1 MNCHTS
7 YNPHGSPGG
16 APLAQGGQGTA
27 GGHCEPGARSGQ
39 GGYVAQGEQAEQ
51 SGQDGADALWR
62 PGGRAA
68 LAGVLDRKWDVLV
81 VGGGIT
87 GAGILLEAAR
97 RGLSALLVEQRDFA
111 WGTSSRS
118 SKLVHGGLRYLKEGK
133 YALTR
138 ESVREREALLRDAA
152 GLVEP
157 QSFAFGDYPGR
168 KPGRAAFLAGLALYD
183 FMAGKRRRQRH
194 YLARDEF
201 LRLAPNI
208 DDAGLRGGMCYT
220 DAKTDDARLVLRVLQ
235 EARALGGVAV
245 NYLSVQRLLREGGT
259 ACGAIVRDELGGE
272 AGGEAGGETG
282 GEAGGETGGET
293 EREAGGDMRGEMNG
307 KMSGEAGS
315 AMRGAHYEVRA
326 RVVISATGAW
336 ADRLRAPATGHGN
349 PPRDGVAAPGHKPGA
364 AYGQRL
370 RPLRGSH
377 LVLPHWRLPLAQA
390 VSLMHPADG
399 RPVFAFPWEGV
410 TLVGTTDVDHRADM
424 AREAAITRAEF
435 DYLLAALRS
444 QFPQLAL
451 GEDDIVAT
459 YAGVRPVIDSG
470 QADPS
475 KETREH
481 ALWLEDGLL
490 TVTGGKL
497 TTFRVIA
504 LDALRKA
511 APLLPQ
517 WRASLEPRPV
527 FGAAAR
533 LPHVPGLAP
542 GQGERLPGRYGALAM
557 DVIACAREGELA
569 EIPGTASIW
578 AQLRWAARHESV
590 QRLDDLLLRRLR
602 IGLQLRGG
610 GASVLPRVRAICQ
623 PELGWSDARWEA
635 EQAAYLALWRSHY
648 SVPQA

>member
-1 MNCHTS
+1 MW
-7 YNPHGSPGG
+7 
-16 APLAQGGQGTA
+16 Q
-27 GGHCEPGARSGQ
+27 
-39 GGYVAQGEQAEQ
+39 
-51 SGQDGADALWR
+51 

-68 LAGVLDRKWDVLV
+68 LAELLGRDWDVLV
-81 VGGGIT
+81 IGGGIT

-97 RGLSALLVEQRDFA
+97 RGLSAVLVEQRDFA

-133 YALTR
+133 FALTR

-152 GLVEP
+152 GLVVP
-157 QSFAFGDYPGR
+157 QAFAFGHYPGR
-168 KPGRAAFLAGLALYD
+168 KPGRTAFLIGLALYD
-183 FMAGKRRRQRH
+183 LMAGKRSRQRH
-194 YLARDEF
+194 YVGRDDF
-201 LRLAPNI
+201 LGLAPNI
-208 DDAGLRGGMCYT
+208 DPQGLQGGMCYA
-220 DAKTDDARLVLRVLQ
+220 DAKTDDARLVMRVLQ
-235 EARALGGVAV
+235 EAQALGGVAI
-245 NYLSVQRLLREGGT
+245 NYVAVHSLLRTNGQVGG
-259 ACGAIVRDELGGE
+259 AQVRDEL
-272 AGGEAGGETG
+272 
-282 GEAGGETGGET
+282 
-293 EREAGGDMRGEMNG
+293 
-307 KMSGEAGS
+307 SGAQ
-315 AMRGAHYEVRA
+315 YTVRA
-326 RVVISATGAW
+326 KVVISATGAW
-336 ADRLRAPATGHGN
+336 ADRLRAPSATSTEHGN
-349 PPRDGVAAPGHKPGA
+349 PPRDAVAAPGHQPGA
-364 AYGQRL
+364 AGGQRL

-390 VSLMHPADG
+390 VSLMHPVDG

-410 TLVGTTDVDHRADM
+410 TLVGTTDVDHRDDLAQ
-424 AREAAITRAEF
+424 EAAITRAEL

-444 QFPQLAL
+444 QFPQLDLREA
-451 GEDDIVAT
+451 DIVAT

-517 WRASLEPRPV
+517 WRASLAPCPV
-527 FGAAAR
+527 FSVPPR
-533 LPHVPGLAP
+533 LAHVTGLPA
-542 GQGERLPGRYGALAM
+542 GQGDALTGRYGALAA
-557 DVIACAREGELA
+557 DVIACADDGELA

-610 GASVLPRVRAICQ
+610 GAAILPRVRAICQ
-623 PELGWSDARWEA
+623 PELGWSDARWDA
-635 EQAAYLALWRSHY
+635 EQAAYLALWHKHY
-648 SVPQA
+648 SVPPA